1 MTYSDGHR
9 GLPVQLHPVEGMTS
23 GEIIDRM
30 VSVGGV
36 ERARI
41 LRDIVGR
48 TAKLG
53 DDRHFVRDT
62 LERGVRRKNGGGVE
76 ARVLGGRASDEW
88 SVAELSTLV
97 RSYLEKLS
105 FQEKNIG
112 FRQSEHISDLRDQSF
127 RARSIDELKLAMRC
141 VSAVLAQRSFRWL
154 VVYTPAAPLPE
165 AMAIGIGEILTEHG
179 FAFVEPQRLLEDDA
193 TSSGAR
199 SADFG
204 SPDPSDVPVGN
215 LKSSPSPCA
224 APARIHAPTRA
235 VLRGEWPPDGRSSGG
250 SRARRA
256 RTRGCPDRARGAGPA
271 GTE

>member
-1 MTYSDGHR
+1 M
-9 GLPVQLHPVEGMTS
+9 PVQLHPVEGMTS

-127 RARSIDELKLAMRC
+127 RARSIDE
-141 VSAVLAQRSFRWL
+141 
-154 VVYTPAAPLPE
+154 
-165 AMAIGIGEILTEHG
+165 
-179 FAFVEPQRLLEDDA
+179 
-193 TSSGAR
+193 
-199 SADFG
+199 
-204 SPDPSDVPVGN
+204 
-215 LKSSPSPCA
+215 
-224 APARIHAPTRA
+224 
-235 VLRGEWPPDGRSSGG
+235 
-250 SRARRA
+250 
-256 RTRGCPDRARGAGPA
+256 
-271 GTE
+271 